1 MNTLGLATLVRMGN
15 CFCLKETVSI
25 NGHTYTVRE
34 SLGEGGFSTVDLV
47 EDSSSHKLYALKR
60 ITCHSPMDQKVAL
73 SEVEYHSVLQHPN
86 ILPCIASDLIG
97 MPDMIGS
104 KTSQVLLLLP
114 YYQRGTLHDELM
126 RRAQTCN
133 FFCERDVLR
142 MFHFICLAVQHMH
155 NNKPPLAHR
164 DLKTQNILLKEDL
177 TPVLMDLGSTT
188 PARVEVTSAADA
200 RLLQDTAAERSSMT
214 CRAPE
219 LFNVPTSCR
228 VDERTDVWSLGCV
241 LYAMCFFKTSFDA
254 AYERG
259 DSVALAVIAGKVS
272 FPEMH
277 PFSQSLLE
285 LIESLLQVDPEQRPF
300 MDWVVESVA
309 RLLGTQHQTSAA
321 PDDQSVLA

>member
-15 CFCLKETVSI
+15 CLCLKETVTI
-25 NGHTYTVRE
+25 NGHTYTIRE

-47 EDSSSHKLYALKR
+47 EDTSTHKMYALKR

-86 ILPCIASDLIG
+86 ILPCIASDLVG
-97 MPDMIGS
+97 MPDMLGS

-114 YYQRGTLHDELM
+114 YFPRGTLQDELM
-126 RRAQTCN
+126 KRAQNYN
-133 FFCERDVLR
+133 FFSESEILR
-142 MFHFICLAVQHMH
+142 MFHSICLAVQHMH
-155 NNKPPLAHR
+155 NSKPCLAHR
-164 DLKTQNILLKEDL
+164 DLKTANILLKDDF

-188 PARVEVTSAADA
+188 PARVEVTSAAEA

-241 LYAMCFFKTSFDA
+241 LYAMGFFKTSFDA

-259 DSVALAVIAGKVS
+259 DSVALAVIAGRVT
-272 FPEMH
+272 FPETH
-277 PFSQSLLE
+277 PFSQSLCD

-309 RLLGTQHQTSAA
+309 RLMGSK
-321 PDDQSVLA
+321 